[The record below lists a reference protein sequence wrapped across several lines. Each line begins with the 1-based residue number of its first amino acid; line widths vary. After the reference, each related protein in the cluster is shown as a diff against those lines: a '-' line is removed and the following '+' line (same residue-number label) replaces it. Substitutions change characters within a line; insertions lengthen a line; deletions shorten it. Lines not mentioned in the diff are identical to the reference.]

1 MAVGWAGDD
10 SVSQQIQN
18 TIEDEI
24 SRVRGN
30 FNRGASAHTCDECGD
45 IIPEARRM
53 AIQGVRLCID
63 CQSLQEHASHRQALF
78 NRRAS
83 KDSQLR

>member
-18 TIEDEI
+18 TIDDEI
-24 SRVRGN
+24 S
-30 FNRGASAHTCDECGD
+30 EK
-45 IIPEARRM
+45 RRL
-53 AIQGVRLCID
+53 AIKGVRFCIG
-63 CQSLQEHASHRQALF
+63 CQSMFEHVAHRHSLF

-83 KDSQLR
+83 KDSQLRQKAVVLYCR